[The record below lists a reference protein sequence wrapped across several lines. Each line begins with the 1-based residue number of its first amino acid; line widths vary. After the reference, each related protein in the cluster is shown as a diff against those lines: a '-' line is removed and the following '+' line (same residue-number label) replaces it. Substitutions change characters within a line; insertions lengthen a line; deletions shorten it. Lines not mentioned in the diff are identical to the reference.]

1 MKKKSEVYG
10 VLDTQKEMDKA
21 KGRQV
26 VVYLYISTVYACIC
40 ILARKGRGEILI

>member
-26 VVYLYISTVYACIC
+26 VVSMHAYVFWQ
-40 ILARKGRGEILI
+40 GRGGGKFYFRKVLML